1 MKRLLVALVAC
12 AVLLA
17 ACGDDDE
24 DVATDVGQDPQGS
37 TTTAETA
44 PPTTEEVTEPV
55 DLTTEMP
62 GQLPAGEVELR
73 FEAVNVT
80 EEAVTLTFPSG
91 QEGDAQLLDADG
103 EIVHTWSAARSF
115 VQSIQERT
123 LDAGESLTVV
133 LDADLSDVPPG
144 VYTLELTL
152 TVQDPPPSLQREVE
166 ITET

>member
-12 AVLLA
+12 SLLVA

-24 DVATDVGQDPQGS
+24 DVTTDVGQDPQGS

-44 PPTTEEVTEPV
+44 PPTTEEVTQPV

-62 GQLPAGEVELR
+62 DQLPAGEVELR

-91 QEGDAQLLDADG
+91 QQGDAQLLDADG
-103 EIVHTWSAARSF
+103 EIVHTWSATRSF
-115 VQSIQERT
+115 VQAIEERT
-123 LDAGESLTVV
+123 LEAGESLTVV
-133 LDADLSDVPPG
+133 LDADLRDVPPG
-144 VYTLELTL
+144 AYTLELTL
-152 TVQDPPPSLQREVE
+152 TVQDPPPALQREVE
-166 ITET
+166 ITEP

>member
-1 MKRLLVALVAC
+1 MKRLLVGLIACSLVI
-12 AVLLA
+12 A
-17 ACGDDDE
+17 ACGDDD
-24 DVATDVGQDPQGS
+24 DVATDVGQDPRGS

-62 GQLPAGEVELR
+62 AQLPTGEVELR

-80 EEAVTLTFPSG
+80 EEPVTLTFPSG
-91 QEGDAQLLDADG
+91 QEGDAQLIDADG
-103 EIVHTWSAARSF
+103 EIAHTWSAARSF

-123 LDAGESLTVV
+123 LEAGESLTVV
-133 LDADLSDVPPG
+133 LDADLGDVPPG

-152 TVQDPPPSLQREVE
+152 TVQDPPPALQHQVEV
-166 ITET
+166 TSP